1 MFEFELKYTLRSSGL
16 TMHLMESLWSPFDP
30 AAREASRNFHRV
42 ALRSVPCKTE
52 VKDRCVRIRS
62 MRE

>member
-16 TMHLMESLWSPFDP
+16 TMHLMGSLWSPFDP

-42 ALRSVPCKTE
+42 ALR
-52 VKDRCVRIRS
+52 
-62 MRE
+62 